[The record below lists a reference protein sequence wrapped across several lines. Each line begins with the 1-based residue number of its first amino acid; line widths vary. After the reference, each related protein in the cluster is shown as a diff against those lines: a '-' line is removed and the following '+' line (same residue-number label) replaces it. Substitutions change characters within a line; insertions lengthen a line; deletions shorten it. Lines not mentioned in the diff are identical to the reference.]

1 MGWLSVSSIILVFA
15 LTVAYIC
22 FVVAES
28 QTRPR
33 FVTIQS
39 TLL

>member
-1 MGWLSVSSIILVFA
+1 MGWLSVSNVILVFV

-22 FVVAES
+22 FVAAES
-28 QTRPR
+28 QMHPQ